1 MVGGSLSLWKVLMN
15 SRFYRTSH
23 TLLQLICGL
32 RTCTASRSAYFVF
45 CLSPLVRGSS
55 GRDGTSGRRHEANGS
70 ERTSLI

>member
-15 SRFYRTSH
+15 SLLNRTSH
-23 TLLQLICGL
+23 TIFWASYLHRVQIGML
-32 RTCTASRSAYFVF
+32 RF